1 MSVYAFGAFFYWT
14 FCFVFSFLIDASP
27 LLAICVACV
36 CGVQGFS
43 RETLPLAY
51 SSETLTLLR
60 TKKLD
65 LDTFLTSY
73 SNRFWYFCVVF

>member
-14 FCFVFSFLIDASP
+14 LCFVFSFLIDASP